1 MEAAIRSLSE
11 TLTGFL
17 GVDAAGAVTGDDD
30 NEPALVTRLS
40 AVAGAAAEAFAASTA
55 TPPALEAPSAY
66 GIWAF
71 GNAASQCRAAD
82 DALTEALIAGLARSD
97 KGAEIIDEADLDA
110 GDAFSGTGGAL
121 VKAMRAATKAR
132 YESVADGDV
141 TAPKAE
147 AASPWCGERCARAA
161 TKQDCCSGQ
170 APPRTRRTPLGPF
183 GPPTGGPGWARR
195 RCSRRVPCW
204 SWRWAQPSQW
214 TH

>member
-55 TPPALEAPSAY
+55 APPALEAPSAY

-141 TAPKAE
+141 TAP
-147 AASPWCGERCARAA
+147 
-161 TKQDCCSGQ
+161 
-170 APPRTRRTPLGPF
+170 AP
-183 GPPTGGPGWARR
+183 
-195 RCSRRVPCW
+195 
-204 SWRWAQPSQW
+204 
-214 TH
+214 

>member
-40 AVAGAAAEAFAASTA
+40 AVAGAAAEAFAAPTA
-55 TPPALEAPSAY
+55 APPALEAPSAY

-97 KGAEIIDEADLDA
+97 KGAEIIDEA
-110 GDAFSGTGGAL
+110 
-121 VKAMRAATKAR
+121 AMRADRRFPTGHGGTRHRDPGGAQCQR
-132 YESVADGDV
+132 RHD
-141 TAPKAE
+141 
-147 AASPWCGERCARAA
+147 ASSGEHRQR
-161 TKQDCCSGQ
+161 
-170 APPRTRRTPLGPF
+170 PRTPRRSIYVAAPRNLVSLRG
-183 GPPTGGPGWARR
+183 
-195 RCSRRVPCW
+195 
-204 SWRWAQPSQW
+204 
-214 TH
+214 